1 MEEGH
6 GGQGGE
12 GYGLVGTPNS
22 PCRSSPVVESS
33 LNGGPL
39 NYMCPQ
45 KIARSSKLDV
55 TQYARVRKSV
65 VCNISC
71 RVGAVAAQ
79 CVRA

>member
-39 NYMCPQ
+39 NYVSA
-45 KIARSSKLDV
+45 KIARSSNLDV
-55 TQYARVRKSV
+55 TQCAPIRR
-65 VCNISC
+65 
-71 RVGAVAAQ
+71 
-79 CVRA
+79 